1 MRFADRLPRS
11 QPLFAQDCK
20 HCTFLGTYAGADL
33 YHCACWGSNPTVIAR
48 RSNEISDYA
57 PGLAV
62 ARAADLAEHEIPELR
77 VAYLIAKDLG
87 LIDDDPEQR

>member
-48 RSNEISDYA
+48 RSNETQTTHLVLLS
-57 PGLAV
+57 
-62 ARAADLAEHEIPELR
+62 HELPTSLNTKSPNSASLTSSPR
-77 VAYLIAKDLG
+77 T
-87 LIDDDPEQR
+87 